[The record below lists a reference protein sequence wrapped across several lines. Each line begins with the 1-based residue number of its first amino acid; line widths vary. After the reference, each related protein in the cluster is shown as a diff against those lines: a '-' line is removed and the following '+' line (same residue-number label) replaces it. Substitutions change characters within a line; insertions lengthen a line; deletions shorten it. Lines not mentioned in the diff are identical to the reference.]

1 MTNVVDKCN
10 PKALTDYD
18 TGIPYWGNDP
28 DREAHFRKGFLV
40 EAHAAIKLAGGSKTL
55 TEFLKGLRKRE
66 DVAQKLRWRAND
78 KSHIAARK
86 RAGRNARQ
94 TTFTEEEQ
102 CLSRFCRGQMQSV
115 ATTRSGIEKL
125 IELDK
130 RPSIEAVRQLLETW
144 FGHLLAWACFTDAN
158 DKVSEVCPP
167 FLHEIPEFRTAVN
180 V

>member
-1 MTNVVDKCN
+1 MTNVVDKVN

-18 TGIPYWGNDP
+18 TTIPYWGNDP
-28 DREAHFRKGFLV
+28 DREANYRKGFLV

-66 DVAQKLRWRAND
+66 DAAQKLRWRAGNNAM
-78 KSHIAARK
+78 SAARK
-86 RAGRNARQ
+86 RAGRKATQ

-125 IELDK
+125 IERDK
-130 RPSIEAVRQLLETW
+130 RPSIEAVRQLIESW
-144 FGHLLAWACFTDAN
+144 FDHLLQWACCTAPD